1 MIVHMRVCGRLVP
14 TIGVSLALLTSG
26 VAQADITPVP
36 KPPSGAVAPVARGSA
51 KAVVS
56 PTPAPSNSAPTP
68 TAAPAP
74 TASGQVAAA
83 KPAAT
88 KVAPAKV
95 ATKVTSTH
103 VTVQAPQTPVT
114 PAHTRTQTQTVKRPA
129 HLAVRKVTLSTGGRE
144 LTAVRALGAH
154 VASSS
159 LVKLFPTPLPFVGG
173 HDSLGAPDGWPDW
186 LLATFAIMASAE
198 AFLLTRLSGAKR
210 FAGPNET

>member
-1 MIVHMRVCGRLVP
+1 MIAHMRVCGRLVP

-26 VAQADITPVP
+26 VAQADIGPVP

-56 PTPAPSNSAPTP
+56 PTPAPSSSAPTP
-68 TAAPAP
+68 TAAP
-74 TASGQVAAA
+74 TAGGQVAAA
-83 KPAAT
+83 KPAST

-103 VTVQAPQTPVT
+103 VTVRAPRTPVT
-114 PAHTRTQTQTVKRPA
+114 PAHTRTQTQTQTVKRPA

-144 LTAVRALGAH
+144 LKAVRALGAH

>member
-36 KPPSGAVAPVARGSA
+36 KPQSGAIAPVARGSA
-51 KAVVS
+51 KATVS

-68 TAAPAP
+68 TAAP
-74 TASGQVAAA
+74 TAGGQVAAA
-83 KPAAT
+83 KPAPT

-95 ATKVTSTH
+95 ATKVATTH
-103 VTVQAPQTPVT
+103 VTVQAPQTHVT
-114 PAHTRTQTQTVKRPA
+114 VQAPQTQTVKRPA

-154 VASSS
+154 VASSR

-186 LLATFAIMASAE
+186 LLATFAVMASAE